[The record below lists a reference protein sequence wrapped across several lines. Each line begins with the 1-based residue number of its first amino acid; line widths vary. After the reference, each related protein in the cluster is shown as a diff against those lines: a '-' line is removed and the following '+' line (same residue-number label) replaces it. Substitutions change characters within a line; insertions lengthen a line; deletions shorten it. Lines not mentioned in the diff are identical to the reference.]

1 MKKVFL
7 TSFLISISSVYLSAN
22 TLFKPCIG
30 CHGENGE
37 KSALNRSKIIN
48 QMSRAEIIEALNGYK
63 NNTYGG
69 PMKGLMKVQV
79 KKLTEEEIELLAKSI
94 TDR

>member
-1 MKKVFL
+1 MKKLFCCFIFIGL
-7 TSFLISISSVYLSAN
+7 LYSSSFALN
-22 TLFKPCIG
+22 EFKPCMG

-48 QMSRAEIIEALNGYK
+48 QMTKQEIIDALNGYK

-79 KKLTEEEIELLAKSI
+79 KKLTDDEITLIAEYISKK
-94 TDR
+94 